1 MKGINKMSVKKKN
14 GFILLVLV
22 LLVAACTEK
31 NTTLIES
38 AGIVDG
44 DVVSVKTQI
53 VGTVKEVLFK
63 DGVEV
68 EAGEVLVEV
77 DREKLLKNLE
87 ALDISE
93 REIQI
98 TRVRLRQK
106 RAFLKENIAY
116 LKKQTE
122 RLRRLNQNAAVSADK
137 LEAAELKLLDVQTT
151 QIDIQQQ
158 LSGLSVKRDALRNQR
173 ELLELQIN
181 DFIIVSP
188 VSGIVLERFV
198 VQGEMVFPGS
208 IIADILDL
216 SSLYVEAFLELE
228 EIGGL
233 KLGQKVKL
241 EVDGLNRS
249 FEGTISYF
257 GKKAEFSPRYII
269 SEKERKELLF
279 QVKVAVP
286 EDEVLTFKLGMPVTV
301 IFRE

>member
-1 MKGINKMSVKKKN
+1 MKGINQKIVKQKN
-14 GFILLVLV
+14 GFLLLIFV
-22 LLVAACTEK
+22 LLTAACTEK

-44 DVVSVKTQI
+44 DVVSVKTQV
-53 VGTVKEVLFK
+53 VGTVKEVRFK

-68 EAGEVLVEV
+68 AAGDVLVEV

-87 ALDISE
+87 ALDISG

-98 TRVRLRQK
+98 SRVRLRQQLD
-106 RAFLKENIAY
+106 FLKENIAY
-116 LKKQTE
+116 LTKQTE
-122 RLRRLNQNAAVSADK
+122 RLRRLNQNAAVSGDK
-137 LEAAELKLLDVQTT
+137 LEAAELRLLEVQTT
-151 QIDIQQQ
+151 QKDIQQQ
-158 LSGLSVKRDALRNQR
+158 LSGLSVKRDALRNQG
-173 ELLELQIN
+173 EQLDLQIN

-198 VQGEMVFPGS
+198 VQGEKVFPGS

-241 EVDGLNRS
+241 KVDGLDRS

-269 SEKERKELLF
+269 SEEERKELLF

-286 EDEVLTFKLGMPVTV
+286 EEDVLTFKLGMPVTV